1 MNAKDPQTKRYT
13 KYEIARL
20 IGSRALEIANGAP
33 FFVELSSKELEAIK
47 YNPIRIAEIEFKE
60 GVLPVEIKKD

>member
-1 MNAKDPQTKRYT
+1 MKSKDPQTKRYT

-33 FFVELSSKELEAIK
+33 FFVELSQKDLEAIK

-60 GVLPVEIKKD
+60 GVLPVEIKKE

>member
-1 MNAKDPQTKRYT
+1 MKAKDPQPKRYT

-33 FFVELSSKELEAIK
+33 FFVELSPKELEAIK

-60 GVLPVEIKKD
+60 GVLPVEIKRD